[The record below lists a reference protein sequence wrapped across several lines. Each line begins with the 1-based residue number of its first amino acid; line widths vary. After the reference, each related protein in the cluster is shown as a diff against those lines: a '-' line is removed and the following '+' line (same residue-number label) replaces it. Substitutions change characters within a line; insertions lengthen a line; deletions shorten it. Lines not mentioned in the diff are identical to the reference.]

1 MLRRNSRAERAI
13 LNVAGPAAEEYYLQL
28 GNFLNRLPN
37 KDVMGMSL
45 NHLKNIDEKED
56 PELAAKQ
63 NKVWSTQLSK
73 CIKYYEQNKER
84 EGQKYCNFSL
94 NE

>member
-1 MLRRNSRAERAI
+1 MSRAERAI
-13 LNVAGPAAEEYYLQL
+13 LNVAGPAAEEYFLQL

-63 NKVWSTQLSK
+63 NKVRSTQ
-73 CIKYYEQNKER
+73 R
-84 EGQKYCNFSL
+84 NFQYQGNFESL
-94 NE
+94 

>member
-1 MLRRNSRAERAI
+1 MLRRISRAERAI

-63 NKVWSTQLSK
+63 NKVRSTQ
-73 CIKYYEQNKER
+73 R
-84 EGQKYCNFSL
+84 NFQYQVSL
-94 NE
+94 NLMNRIS